1 MFASKARMQRVCEG
15 STQWLSFNSNNL
27 VWIAVVVGGVLFTS
41 LLMKL

>member
-1 MFASKARMQRVCEG
+1 MFLQKAWVQRVSAG

-27 VWIAVVVGGVLFTS
+27 VWIVLIVGGVLFAN